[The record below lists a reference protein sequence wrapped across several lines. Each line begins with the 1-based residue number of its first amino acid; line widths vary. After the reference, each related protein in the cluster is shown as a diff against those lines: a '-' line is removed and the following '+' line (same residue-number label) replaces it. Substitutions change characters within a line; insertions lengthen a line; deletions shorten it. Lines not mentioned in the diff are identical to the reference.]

1 MTTQTAPLKPVRTLT
16 TPQLLK
22 AGLYVT
28 WGASALMLISAI
40 AGIQAQ
46 RNGLQAV
53 TQRAIPNVIVAQRL
67 KTAMTDIDS
76 IVANQLLKDSLTVS
90 SADQEDYM
98 TRRGELAERI
108 VLAARNLS
116 LGDAE
121 QKPLES
127 ILLNFND
134 YIAQAERARFAKERG
149 DQVAMLTAYRQAS
162 RILDEKLLPAA
173 DEFAQVNETALERNY
188 REAQTAAYWLRG
200 AILLS
205 GLSLLIALV
214 ALQFFLARRTRR
226 TFNPAL
232 VAATAIA
239 IVFIGHTLTLMSTSQ
254 TLRYLREDVYESIR
268 LLRLGR
274 VHLYQADGAK
284 SRFLLDKVLST
295 QHETAFYQHINQV
308 LTLPDATSLDAV
320 IDAFQVEQTTLGMT
334 GYLAESLYRATSPE
348 ERTALLVM
356 MRDYAQYLQI
366 NQQIRQLALSGQQD
380 AAIALSTGQRP
391 GQSQWAFDQLLDNNE
406 KAREIYVARFERGTS
421 DTLQSLDGFEARAAI
436 SMAFV
441 ALLILLGLRP
451 RLREYF
457 I

>member
-1 MTTQTAPLKPVRTLT
+1 MTTQTASLKRIRTLT

-22 AGLYVT
+22 AGLYIT
-28 WGASALMLISAI
+28 WGASALMLVSAI

-76 IVANQLLKDSLTVS
+76 IVANQLLKDSLSVS
-90 SADQEDYM
+90 LADQEDYM
-98 TRRGELAERI
+98 TRRGDLAERI

-149 DQVAMLTAYRQAS
+149 DQVAMLAAYRQAS
-162 RILDEKLLPAA
+162 QILDEKLLPAA
-173 DEFAQVNETALERNY
+173 DEFAQVNEAALESNY
-188 REAQTAAYWLRG
+188 REVQTAAYWLRG

-226 TFNPAL
+226 IFNPAL

-239 IVFIGHTLTLMSTSQ
+239 IVFMGYTLTLMSTSQ

-268 LLRLGR
+268 MLRLGR
-274 VHLYQADGAK
+274 VQLYQADGAK

-295 QHETAFYQHINQV
+295 RHETAFYQHIDQV
-308 LTLPDATSLDAV
+308 LTLPDTTSLDTV
-320 IDAFQVEQTTLGMT
+320 INKFRAGLTTPGMT
-334 GYLAESLYRATSPE
+334 GYFAESLQRAASRE
-348 ERTALLVM
+348 ERRALLIM
-356 MRDYAQYLQI
+356 MEDYAQYLQI
-366 NQQIRQLALSGQQD
+366 NQQIRQLALNRQRG

-406 KAREIYVARFERGTS
+406 KARDIYVTQFERGTS
-421 DTLQSLDGFEARAAI
+421 NALQSLDGFEANAAG
-436 SMAFV
+436 SMAII